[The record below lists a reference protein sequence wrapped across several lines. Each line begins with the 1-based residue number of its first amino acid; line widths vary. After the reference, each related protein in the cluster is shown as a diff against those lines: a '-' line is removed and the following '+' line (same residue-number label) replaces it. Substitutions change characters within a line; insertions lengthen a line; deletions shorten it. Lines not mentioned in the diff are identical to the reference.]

1 MDVAVVHFL
10 PGAVANPVTVGSFCC
25 MPSTGSRWAALTAA
39 VALTACSVG
48 ASAPTGNSTGWE
60 LTVYYTAVET
70 FHTDAKV
77 HVVGCTTLNCSNGHD
92 DLGMHPASFVQAV
105 KDEGTGR
112 LADGHYLNWS
122 YDTGYWLDT
131 APRNSSGGALVPFM
145 SAAADTSVLPQGTRF
160 TITDCGHIEDNAKP
174 PKAVCEKL
182 SAAHWKIV
190 DEFTPGLGGEHHL
203 DLYIGE
209 ETQKDFTKT
218 DWYITLSDAKLEVA

>member
-1 MDVAVVHFL
+1 
-10 PGAVANPVTVGSFCC
+10 
-25 MPSTGSRWAALTAA
+25 MPSNGFRNVALLAA
-39 VALTACSVG
+39 VALTACGAAGSAPPAG
-48 ASAPTGNSTGWE
+48 ASDGWE

-70 FHTDAKV
+70 FHTDEKV
-77 HVVGCTTLNCSNGHD
+77 PVTGCSKLNCSNGHD
-92 DLGMHPASFVQAV
+92 DLGSHPASFVQAV

-112 LADGHYLNWS
+112 LADGRYLNWS
-122 YDTGYWLDT
+122 YDTGYWVDT

-190 DEFTPGLGGEHHL
+190 DEFTPGLGGDHHL

-209 ETQKDFTKT
+209 ETQKDFKKT
-218 DWYITLSDAKLEVA
+218 DWYTTLTDAKLQIG